1 MMKTQLTSR
10 RRVSVDAARTLCS
23 MPSLRVS
30 AAVVA
35 HLSPFSTPAA
45 AAAGGLVQGRR
56 VVEEQHSN
64 DGTRRFPTAYEE
76 LQSRCDGI
84 HLTEAWQQRAETYA
98 SRLREAKTH
107 ELLLRQYHQDYM
119 SSYSG
124 HRQLNGDAELV

>member
-1 MMKTQLTSR
+1 
-10 RRVSVDAARTLCS
+10 

-45 AAAGGLVQGRR
+45 GGLVQGRR
-56 VVEEQHSN
+56 VVGGTTHHCEEQHSN